1 MKSNFINRTASRLR
15 NYFLSLK
22 PLNYIPARKSPKSYD
37 IDIGSLDFA
46 TIVFENICDL
56 LVDLVSD
63 TTLILKSG
71 NPTAFKAFSDFFY
84 RDGKRTLVDIFRDG
98 YVVIGYLNG
107 KFEILD
113 TGDYYKKSDGKKLEF
128 KHRDSSWQGRII
140 VFEGEHHRIYQMSHL
155 EKLKPFMQLLNN
167 VLNASNTITKK
178 MGVSVFATPRTMSGM
193 NAVAKLFPHEIKELE
208 KDVEKSYGALD
219 TQKIIHFLSDD
230 LRFEIINLAGQD
242 LGLNE
247 KMRTA
252 VLAIAD
258 KIKIPANQ
266 ISLIDANTSKAFA
279 NGSEIKEGDFQKY
292 QAFERLLQSTFVELA
307 KMLHIEISYEIYNK
321 PKLGLE
327 Q

>member
-1 MKSNFINRTASRLR
+1 MKNNFINKTATKIR

-22 PLNYIPARKSPKSYD
+22 PLNYIPVRKAQRSYD

-46 TIVFENICDL
+46 TIVFENACDL

-63 TTLILKSG
+63 TSLILKSG
-71 NPTAFKAFSDFFY
+71 NPAAFKAFSDFFY
-84 RDGKRTLVDIFRDG
+84 RDGKRTLVDIFANG

-107 KFEILD
+107 RFEILSTD
-113 TGDYYKKSDGKKLEF
+113 DYFKKTDGKKLEF
-128 KHRDSSWQGRII
+128 VHRNPHWQGEII
-140 VFEGEHHRIYQMSHL
+140 VFEGEHHRIYGMSHY
-155 EKLKPFMQLLNN
+155 EKLKPFLEMLNN

-178 MGVSVFATPRTMSGM
+178 LGVTIFATPRTVSGM
-193 NAVAKLFPHEIKELE
+193 NTVQKLLPSEIEKLE
-208 KDVEKSYGALD
+208 KSVEKNYGALD

-230 LRFEIINLAGQD
+230 LKFEIINLAGQN

-247 KMRTA
+247 KMRVAT
-252 VLAIAD
+252 LAIAD

-266 ISLIDANTSKAFA
+266 IGLIDANTSKAFA

-292 QAFERLLQSTFVELA
+292 QSFERLLVSTFVELA
-307 KMLHIEISYEIYNK
+307 KMLQIDITYEIYNK

>member
-1 MKSNFINRTASRLR
+1 MKNNFINRTTSKIR

-22 PLNYIPARKSPKSYD
+22 PLNYIPSRKSPKSYD

-46 TIVFENICDL
+46 TIIFENACDL

-71 NPTAFKAFSDFFY
+71 NPTAFKSFSDFFY
-84 RDGKRTLVDIFRDG
+84 RDGKRTLVDIFANG
-98 YVVIGYLNG
+98 YVVIGYSNG
-107 KFEILD
+107 RFEILD
-113 TGDYYKKSDGKKLEF
+113 TCDYYKKTDGQKIEF
-128 KHRDSSWQGRII
+128 VHRNPYWQGKII
-140 VFEGEHHRIYQMSHL
+140 VFEGEHHRIYRMSHL
-155 EKLKPFMQLLNN
+155 EKLKPFLQLLNN

-178 MGVSVFATPRTMSGM
+178 MGVSVFATPRTVSGM
-193 NAVAKLFPHEIKELE
+193 NTARKLLAREIRELE
-208 KDVEKSYGALD
+208 EDVEKSYGALD

-230 LRFEIINLAGQD
+230 LKFEIINLAGQN

-247 KMRTA
+247 KMRVA

-266 ISLIDANTSKAFA
+266 IGLIDANTSKAFA
-279 NGSEIKEGDFQKY
+279 NGTEMKEGDFQKY

-307 KMLHIEISYEIYNK
+307 KLLHIDITYEIYNK

>member
-1 MKSNFINRTASRLR
+1 MKNNFINRATTKIR

-22 PLNYIPARKSPKSYD
+22 PLNYIPVRKAQKSYD

-84 RDGKRTLVDIFRDG
+84 RDGKRTLVDIFADG
-98 YVVIGYLNG
+98 YAVIGYSDG
-107 KFEILD
+107 KFKILD
-113 TGDYYKKSDGKKLEF
+113 TDEYYRKTDGKKLEF
-128 KHRDSSWQGRII
+128 THRDSSWQGRII
-140 VFEGEHHRIYQMSHL
+140 VFEGEHHRIYGMSHL

-178 MGVSVFATPRTMSGM
+178 LGVSIFATPRTVSGM
-193 NAVAKLFPHEIKELE
+193 NTVSKLLPKEIEQLE
-208 KDVEKSYGALD
+208 KSTEKSYGALD

-247 KMRTA
+247 KMRVA

-279 NGSEIKEGDFQKY
+279 NGSEMKEGDFQKY

-307 KMLHIEISYEIYNK
+307 KMLHIEITYEIYNK

>member
-1 MKSNFINRTASRLR
+1 MKSNFINRATSKIR

-22 PLNYIPARKSPKSYD
+22 PLNYIPVRKQPKSYD
-37 IDIGSLDFA
+37 IEIGSLDFA
-46 TIVFENICDL
+46 TIVFENVCDL

-84 RDGKRTLVDIFRDG
+84 RDGKRTLVDIFTNG
-98 YVVIGYLNG
+98 YVVIGYWNG
-107 KFEILD
+107 KFEVLD
-113 TGDYYKKSDGKKLEF
+113 TGDYYKKTDGKKIEF
-128 KHRDSSWQGRII
+128 KHRDSSWQGDII
-140 VFEGEHHRIYQMSHL
+140 VFEGEHHRIYGMSHF
-155 EKLKPFMQLLNN
+155 EKLKPFLQLLNN

-178 MGVSVFATPRTMSGM
+178 MGVSVFATPRTLPGM
-193 NAVAKLFPHEIKELE
+193 NAVAKLHPREKRELE
-208 KDVEKSYGALD
+208 KDTEKSYGALD

-247 KMRTA
+247 KMKTA

-266 ISLIDANTSKAFA
+266 IGLIDANTSKAFA

-307 KMLHIEISYEIYNK
+307 KMLHIEITYEIYNK
-321 PKLGLE
+321 PKIGLE